1 MNKKGAVAARTGS
14 NSLKNEPDGI
24 FVHLTH
30 MDSATVM
37 DDLKSTNDLAAS
49 RLERSIEAAVGGDTR
64 AFESLMEPRLA
75 RTYRIA
81 LAVLGSEADARD
93 AVQDGWV
100 AAWRHLPS
108 LANPTRFDAWIDQIV
123 VNACRTSLRRRHR
136 VREVA
141 IPSDFDPESMGPRPE
156 DVAERQVLERAFDRL
171 TLDQRTILVL
181 HHLEHRPLT
190 AIAEVLGIPIGTA
203 KSRLHTARAVLER
216 TLEAE
221 S

>member
-1 MNKKGAVAARTGS
+1 
-14 NSLKNEPDGI
+14 
-24 FVHLTH
+24 
-30 MDSATVM
+30 MDTATVM
-37 DDLKSTNDLAAS
+37 DDLKSTDDLAAS

-64 AFESLMEPRLA
+64 AFESLIEPRLA

-93 AVQDGWV
+93 AVQDAWV
-100 AAWRHLPS
+100 AAWRQLPS
-108 LANPTRFDAWIDQIV
+108 LKNPMRFDAWIDQIV

-141 IPSDFDPESMGPRPE
+141 IPSGFDRESAGPRPE
-156 DVAERQVLERAFDRL
+156 DVAEREVLERAFDRL
-171 TLDQRTILVL
+171 TVDQRTILVL
-181 HHLEHRPLT
+181 HHLEHRSLA
-190 AIAEVLGIPIGTA
+190 AIAEVLDIPIGTA